1 MSIRK
6 GLLNKSWS
14 SLTKENQE
22 IIKILTRL
30 CGQIWNTLRYCD
42 KVGKDKSPHLSLT
55 KNPVRNH
62 CPKWANS
69 LSRLEEYIQGH
80 SIKLRSK
87 TTSAQAWGLRER
99 MFCTVGVEST
109 RRNWGRGSGLRTS
122 QEGVGSQVQREG
134 IEAQKPGPC
143 SCSCVL
149 IINY

>member
-1 MSIRK
+1 MSIKK

-22 IIKILTRL
+22 IIKMLTRL

-55 KNPVRNH
+55 KYPVRNH

-69 LSRLEEYIQGH
+69 LSKLEKYMQGH

-87 TTSAQAWGLRER
+87 ATSAQAWRLHER
-99 MFCTVGVEST
+99 MFFCAVGVEGT

-122 QEGVGSQVQREG
+122 QESVTSQVQREG
-134 IEAQKPGPC
+134 IEAQNQVP
-143 SCSCVL
+143 VVAAV
-149 IINY
+149 